1 MVKFFSFKKKKAKK
15 ADNSSS
21 LLIEKLDRII
31 ELLENQQHE
40 KDGKELLENQ
50 QHEKDGKYINLEH
63 VQIDHL
69 ENIIFRLD
77 NIEIDQ
83 LSGKLLIGTNIS
95 ASEEF
100 AETLVQKVDKE
111 SLKKEAM
118 SEESSAEPKM
128 TATSKGFRFRN

>member
-1 MVKFFSFKKKKAKK
+1 MKFFSFKKKKPEK
-15 ADNSSS
+15 ADNINS
-21 LLIEKLDRII
+21 LLLTKLDRLI
-31 ELLENQQHE
+31 ELLEKQQ
-40 KDGKELLENQ
+40 KDTDGKNI
-50 QHEKDGKYINLEH
+50 HLEH

-69 ENIIFRLD
+69 ENIVFRLD

-100 AETLVQKVDKE
+100 AESLIQKGDKE

-118 SEESSAEPKM
+118 SEEPSDESSTEPKI
-128 TATSKGFRFRN
+128 TKTSKGYRYRN